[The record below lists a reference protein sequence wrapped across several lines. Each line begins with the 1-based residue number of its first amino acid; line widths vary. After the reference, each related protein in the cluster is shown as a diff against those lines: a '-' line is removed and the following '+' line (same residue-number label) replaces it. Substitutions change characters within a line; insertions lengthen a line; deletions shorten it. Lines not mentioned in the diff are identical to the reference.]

1 MCFQIEALRIVFY
14 KIVTFSKEE
23 TAMANK
29 EAKKTRENFKTE
41 IASELGID
49 LKKENL
55 TTKEAGKV
63 GGEMV
68 RRMVESY
75 ENSHK

>member
-1 MCFQIEALRIVFY
+1 
-14 KIVTFSKEE
+14 
-23 TAMANK
+23 MANK
-29 EAKKTRENFKTE
+29 DKKQARDNFKTE
-41 IASELGID
+41 VSSELGID

-75 ENSHK
+75 ENKSK

>member
-1 MCFQIEALRIVFY
+1 
-14 KIVTFSKEE
+14 
-23 TAMANK
+23 MANK
-29 EAKKTRENFKTE
+29 GTKQARNDFKTE

-75 ENSHK
+75 ENKSK